1 MVSPLPITRAFE
13 IGIRR
18 DGVGSSPKK
27 YPRHKA
33 LRVQDVYFRMSLS
46 TVVKETDEDVYLA
59 RDLAESGTTGHSE
72 EEVPCA
78 DRTRPGKTKTGELK
92 W

>member
-1 MVSPLPITRAFE
+1 
-13 IGIRR
+13 
-18 DGVGSSPKK
+18 
-27 YPRHKA
+27 
-33 LRVQDVYFRMSLS
+33 MSLS
-46 TVVKETDEDVYLA
+46 TVVKETEEDIYLA